1 MISAIYSTYIYIYI
15 DWKKVVNGGLLNQ
28 PGSVGRLMYRGTQGP
43 SAGPK
48 GFITEAE
55 QLAYQAPFPDE
66 SYIAGAIQYPELV
79 PTPPKDTTGR
89 PQSNGAQTNLELWPV
104 FENWTKPVLL
114 AFGTNDPVLGGAGYI
129 FEQKCPGVKKSIM
142 LEGVGHF
149 SQDGGGEELAKEMIE
164 LVETY
169 PLPGSTGSKL

>member
-1 MISAIYSTYIYIYI
+1 M
-15 DWKKVVNGGLLNQ
+15 
-28 PGSVGRLMYRGTQGP
+28 
-43 SAGPK
+43 
-48 GFITEAE
+48 
-55 QLAYQAPFPDE
+55 
-66 SYIAGAIQYPELV
+66 

-129 FEQKCPGVKKSIM
+129 FEQKCPGVKISIL